1 MDSAI
6 KRGDLALVQWLLQR
20 MPGYRPGMGAVVVK
34 AATVGCEALLE
45 LLVWHPGYVG
55 DGSGVAGGGQESS
68 LTCPY
73 LAAAK
78 DGDLG
83 TLTALQRLGVP

>member
-6 KRGDLALVQWLLQR
+6 HRGDLALVQYLLQR
-20 MPGYRPGMGAVVVK
+20 VPDYRPGMGAVVK
-34 AATVGCEALLE
+34 AAKAGCEALLK
-45 LLVWHPGYVG
+45 LLVRHPGYVG
-55 DGSGVAGGGQESS
+55 DDKAAGRGQGES

-73 LAAAK
+73 LEAARN
-78 DGDLG
+78 GDLG